1 MEPKISYLCTK
12 TTHVLHPKCFDGGK
26 FDFILNLVGRDIL
39 VYMKYE
45 VLKVMKILISVI
57 TQKTGIKDK

>member
-1 MEPKISYLCTK
+1 VYRTA
-12 TTHVLHPKCFDGGK
+12 HVIHLKCFDGGN
-26 FDFILNLVGRDIL
+26 FDFILNLVGRDML

-45 VLKVMKILISVI
+45 VLKVMKILISVT